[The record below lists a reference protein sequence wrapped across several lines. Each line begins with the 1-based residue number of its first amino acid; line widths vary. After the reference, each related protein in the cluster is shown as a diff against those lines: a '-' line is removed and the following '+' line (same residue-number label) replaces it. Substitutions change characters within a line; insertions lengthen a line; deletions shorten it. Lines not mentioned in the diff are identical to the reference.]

1 VACRYAKRCTK
12 PIDVQ
17 RLHDTLTATLD
28 TRRAAAA
35 PARERDGISLRAAA

>member
-17 RLHDTLTATLD
+17 RLRDTLTATLD
-28 TRRAAAA
+28 ASRVGA
-35 PARERDGISLRAAA
+35 